1 MKKLLYLLLI
11 VPFISNAQ
19 FWTEKATT
27 FTNISRATN
36 SISIVDANNVWVKVG
51 DGSGGASQTIKEYAR
66 SSDGGNT
73 WTSGVM
79 NLGLGSA
86 TLGIGNITAVSATT
100 AWVAAFPTSNNLG
113 GIWQTTN
120 GGTTWTKQAT
130 ALFNTNPDSFA
141 NWVHF
146 FDANNGVCQGD
157 PAGGYFEIYTTN
169 NGGTTWTRVPSANI
183 PLPLAGGEFGI
194 TNVFEVA
201 GGVIW
206 FGTDAGRLF
215 KSTNM
220 GLNWTVSTTPS
231 LNLGADSFTFSDAN
245 NGLICVA
252 PVAPATSPTLL
263 YRSVNGGATW
273 TPQTYSGNA
282 FFGDLT
288 YVPGSSQ
295 VVSTGAVSGA
305 SGSSYSL
312 DNGLTWTDIDAL
324 QHLQVEFLNNTTGFT
339 GGFNASATVGGISKY
354 TGTVL
359 PIQSFEAIGFSV
371 YPNPVNDNFTIQ
383 NGNNI
388 AISGLT
394 ISDINGRTVKT
405 LNVNAIENQI
415 NISDLNSG
423 VYFLNIASENGS
435 ATKKIIKN

>member
-1 MKKLLYLLLI
+1 MMKKLLYLLLI

-19 FWTEKATT
+19 FWTEKASS
-27 FTNISRATN
+27 FTSANRGIN
-36 SISIVDANNVWVKVG
+36 SISIVDANTVWAKAY
-51 DGSGGASQTIKEYAR
+51 DGSGAGVNTIKEYTK
-66 SSDGGNT
+66 STDGGNT
-73 WTSGVM
+73 WTSGTM
-79 NLGLGSA
+79 GLGVG
-86 TLGIGNITAVSATT
+86 TGQLGIANITAVSSTT
-100 AWVAAFPTSNNLG
+100 AWISAFPDTGNFG
-113 GIWQTTN
+113 GIWKTTN
-120 GGTTWTKQAT
+120 GGTTWTKQAS
-130 ALFNTNPDSFA
+130 ALYNTGTDSFT

-157 PAGGYFEIYTTN
+157 PAGGYFEIYTTS

-183 PLPLAGGEFGI
+183 PLPSPVGGEYGL
-194 TNVFEVA
+194 TNLFEVA
-201 GGVIW
+201 GGTIW
-206 FGTDAGRLF
+206 FGTDKGRLY

-220 GLNWTVSTTPS
+220 GLNWTVATTFS
-231 LNLGADSFTFSDAN
+231 SVNDYSFTFKDAN
-245 NGLICVA
+245 NGL
-252 PVAPATSPTLL
+252 LL
-263 YRSVNGGATW
+263 KDDGNLYKSTDGGATW
-273 TPQTYSGNA
+273 VLQA
-282 FFGDLT
+282 FTGPVFTGDMT
-288 YVPGSSQ
+288 HVPGTSN
-295 VVSTGAVSGA
+295 VICTGAATGA

-312 DNGLTWTDIDAL
+312 DDGATWTLIDSA
-324 QHLQVEFLNNTTGFT
+324 QHLQVEFLNSTTGFT
-339 GGFNASATVGGISKY
+339 GGFNLDATTGGIAKY

-359 PIQSFEAIGFSV
+359 PVKSFEAVGFSV

-423 VYFLNIASENGS
+423 VYFLNITSDSGS